1 LFGRFQRQ
9 TVDVGG
15 SELEIVTADGP
26 LDLAQAPLGR
36 WASASARAVAAFYG
50 HFPAPHVLLVLIPVR
65 AQDQVIFGRVLPQS
79 APAVALLLGEHTL
92 ETSLYQDW
100 VLVHELFHIGFPS
113 FHDEARWLD
122 EGSATYFEPIIR
134 ARAGHLSELEVWS
147 AFARDMP
154 RGLHAIEREGLEHP
168 SQFRSVYW
176 SGAIACLLADV
187 AARQRSHNRRGLED
201 GFRAVL
207 RAGGDATQVWSLARV
222 SQVIDTALG
231 APIVR
236 EIIASHADRASHVE
250 LDRLLERLGVIR
262 LGDGSVKLDDRAE
275 LAPVRH
281 AITFG
286 GT

>member
-1 LFGRFQRQ
+1 
-9 TVDVGG
+9 
-15 SELEIVTADGP
+15 LEIVTADGP

-36 WASASARAVAAFYG
+36 WAVASARAVAAFYG
-50 HFPAPHVLLVLIPVR
+50 RFPAARALLLLIPVSGR
-65 AQDQVIFGRVLPQS
+65 DQVIFGRLLPQS
-79 APAVALLLGEHTL
+79 APGVALLLGEHTL

-113 FHDEARWLD
+113 FHDEAKWLD

-134 ARAGHLSELEVWS
+134 ARAGYLSELDVWS

-154 RGLHAIEREGLEHP
+154 RGLQAIEREGLEHP
-168 SQFRSVYW
+168 SQFRSIYW

-187 AARQRSHNRRGLED
+187 AARQRSHNRIGLED

-207 RAGGDATQVWSLARV
+207 QAGGDATQVWSLARV
-222 SQVIDTALG
+222 SQVIDAALG
-231 APIVR
+231 APILQG
-236 EIIASHADRASHVE
+236 IIAEHADRAGPVQ
-250 LDRLLERLGVIR
+250 LDRLLARLGVTR
-262 LGDGSVKLDDRAE
+262 LEDGSVRLDDHAE
-275 LAPVRH
+275 LAPLRH